1 MRYYEPEVG
10 RFVNQDPIGLLGGEN
25 LYAFALNATMWLD
38 PLGWK
43 GVTVSKASKGSAFD
57 FILKLDSSVYPETA
71 QHIKDAIAS
80 GKPSVVT
87 IDRKDAA
94 GRRKESLK
102 GTKCAKGTD
111 RDECLCRFLRKE
123 EKEQVFVK

>member
-1 MRYYEPEVG
+1 
-10 RFVNQDPIGLLGGEN
+10 
-25 LYAFALNATMWLD
+25 MWLD

-43 GVTVSKASKGSAFD
+43 GVTVLKASKGFAFD

-87 IDRKDAA
+87 IDRKGAA
-94 GRRKESLK
+94 GRRKEALK
-102 GTKCAKGTD
+102 GTKMLKEPTEISG
-111 RDECLCRFLRKE
+111 LCRCLRKE

>member
-1 MRYYEPEVG
+1 M
-10 RFVNQDPIGLLGGEN
+10 NQDPIGLWGGEN
-25 LYAFALNATMWLD
+25 LYQFAPNATMWLD

-43 GVTVSKASKGSAFD
+43 GVTVLKASKGFAFD

-87 IDRKDAA
+87 IDRKGAA
-94 GRRKESLK
+94 GRRKEALK
-102 GTKCAKGTD
+102 GTKNAKGTD
-111 RDECLCRFLRKE
+111 RD
-123 EKEQVFVK
+123 